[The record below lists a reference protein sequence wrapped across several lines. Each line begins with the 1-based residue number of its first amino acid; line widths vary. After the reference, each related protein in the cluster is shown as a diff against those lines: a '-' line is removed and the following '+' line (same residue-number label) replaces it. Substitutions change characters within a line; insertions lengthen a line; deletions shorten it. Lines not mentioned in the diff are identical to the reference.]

1 MGCNLK
7 DIAPAQ
13 QTSLKALAGKRVG
26 IDAFLTAFQFL
37 TTMRDVEECA
47 TMR

>member
-7 DIAPAQ
+7 DLTTPEEIN
-13 QTSLKALAGKRVG
+13 LAELRGKRVG

-37 TTMRDVEECA
+37 TTIRDRSP
-47 TMR
+47 TGDG

>member
-13 QTSLKALAGKRVG
+13 QTSLKALSGKRVG
-26 IDAFLTAFQFL
+26 LTPFSPPFSS
-37 TTMRDVEECA
+37 
-47 TMR
+47 